1 MKNWAG
7 NHTYST
13 DRVERP
19 ARVEELQ
26 ELVASGSR
34 VKALGSRHSFT
45 DIGDTDG
52 VLVSLERLPADVT
65 VDAQA
70 ATATIG
76 AGAAYGAV
84 VGPLHEQGWALG
96 NLASLPHISVAGA
109 VATGTHGSGDRTA
122 SLASSVAAME
132 LVDGRG
138 ELRWVRRGDE
148 GFDGCVVSLGALG
161 VVTRLVLDLVPTFD
175 IRQDVYTGLPW
186 DVVLDR
192 FEEVTSDAY
201 SVSLFTLFDE
211 EGVRQVWRKS
221 VVDSAPADFFGAV
234 RATGPVHMI
243 AAGTTEAVTDQSGAV
258 GPWLERLPHF
268 RMEFTP
274 SAGEELQ
281 SEYLVPRSRAPQA
294 LQALRSLGADLAP
307 LLQVAEL
314 RTVAAEPLWLSGSY
328 ETDTVGFH
336 FTWLREPEAVYAVLP
351 RMEELLLPLGARP
364 HWGKCFTAGAA
375 QLEPLYP
382 RMADF
387 RALRAQWDPDGT
399 FDNAFLR
406 RVIAGSR

>member
-1 MKNWAG
+1 MRNWAG

-19 ARVEELQ
+19 AGVEELQ
-26 ELVASGSR
+26 ELVASAER

-52 VLVSLERLPADVT
+52 VLVSLERLPTGLT
-65 VDAQA
+65 VDAGSG
-70 ATATIG
+70 TATIG

-84 VGPLHEQGWALG
+84 VGALHEQGWALG

-109 VATGTHGSGDRTA
+109 VATGTHGSGDRNA
-122 SLASSVAAME
+122 SLASSVAALE
-132 LVDGRG
+132 VVDGRG
-138 ELRWVRRGDE
+138 ELRWVRRGDD

-161 VVTRLVLDLVPTFD
+161 VVTRLVLDLEPTFD
-175 IRQDVYTGLPW
+175 VRQDVYTGLPW

-201 SVSLFTLFDE
+201 SVSLFTLFDDH
-211 EGVRQVWRKS
+211 GVRQVWRKS
-221 VVDSAPADFFGAV
+221 RVDSAPTSFFGAV
-234 RATGPVHMI
+234 RATEPVHML
-243 AAGTTEAVTDQSGAV
+243 AGATTEAVTDQSGVV

-274 SAGEELQ
+274 SRGEELQ
-281 SEYLVPRSRAPQA
+281 TEYLVPRHRAVEA
-294 LQALRSLGADLAP
+294 VMALRTLAGDLAP

-314 RTVAAEPLWLSGSY
+314 RTVAAEPLWLSGSF

-336 FTWLREPEAVYAVLP
+336 CTWLREPEAVYAVLP

-364 HWGKCFTAGAA
+364 HWGKCFVAA
-375 QLEPLYP
+375 AEQLDPLYP
-382 RMADF
+382 RMGDF
-387 RALRAQWDPDGT
+387 RALRSEWDPDGT
-399 FDNAFLR
+399 FDNAYLR
-406 RVIAGSR
+406 RVIG